1 MIIVLG
7 DLIADIGL
15 RIPQFP
21 IRAGDL
27 HPVEFF
33 EVGPGGASNVAI
45 AAARLGL
52 PVACL
57 AEIGDDLFGQA
68 VLAALQGEGIEISQ
82 VMQGA
87 ASRTPVAGVVVD
99 RSAEPAYLGYAG
111 HLTLDALPPHWAP
124 LIEASQG
131 VFADGWAENEG
142 NVAWLLEALR
152 LAHRVGVP
160 IFFDPGPGNPR
171 LDNGWHR
178 TAISLATVL
187 LATEEEAAAIS
198 GLSDPIDSGRA
209 LLALGPQLVVI
220 KRGVAGCFL
229 LNEQTVHL
237 SPGFPV
243 EAVDATGA
251 GDSLAAAVI
260 FACLRRLSLEEMG
273 ILANASG
280 AAKVQK
286 MGTGLH
292 VPTRAEI
299 RAVLERFHIDPDQ
312 LLELDKE

>member
-1 MIIVLG
+1 MILIIG
-7 DLIADIGL
+7 DLIADIAL
-15 RIPQFP
+15 HIPAFP
-21 IRAGDL
+21 IRAREL
-27 HPVEFF
+27 HPVKFLEI
-33 EVGPGGASNVAI
+33 GPGGASNVAI

-68 VLAALQGEGIEISQ
+68 VLEALQGEGIETSH
-82 VMQGA
+82 VLQGEN
-87 ASRTPVAGVVVD
+87 SRTPVAGVVVD
-99 RSAEPAYLGYAG
+99 RSTEPAYLGYPG
-111 HLTLDALPPHWAP
+111 NLTLDGLPAPWAS
-124 LIEASQG
+124 LIKDSQG
-131 VFADGWAENEG
+131 IFADGWAENLA
-142 NVAWLLEALR
+142 NVKWLMEALH
-152 LAHRVGVP
+152 LAHQAGVP

-171 LDNGWHR
+171 LDNAWHR

-198 GLSDPIDSGRA
+198 GLSDPVDSGRA
-209 LLALGPQLVVI
+209 LLKLGPQLVVI

-229 LNEQTVHL
+229 LNQETVHL

-251 GDSLAAAVI
+251 GDTLAAAVI
-260 FACLRRLSLEEMG
+260 FAWQHGLGLEEMG

-292 VPTRAEI
+292 VPTREEI
-299 RAVLERFHIDPDQ
+299 QALLERFHIDPT
-312 LLELDKE
+312 LLLKPPD